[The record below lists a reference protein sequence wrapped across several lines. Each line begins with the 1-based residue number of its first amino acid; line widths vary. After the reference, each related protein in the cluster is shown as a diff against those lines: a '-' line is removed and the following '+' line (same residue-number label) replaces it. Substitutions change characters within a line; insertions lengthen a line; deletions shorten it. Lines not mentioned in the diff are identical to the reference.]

1 MVTTCLTR
9 TDKEVCPG
17 VHRLYDILCYSI
29 KPYNT
34 LEEVLTMRSI
44 RKKEHIENYLKTS
57 FQGDTLLGD
66 IFLEHNALP
75 DLNFDDI
82 DTSTTFLG
90 KKIDYPILINAMTG
104 GSSMTREINRD
115 LSILAKEYNIPMA
128 VGSQTI
134 ALEDGDDARE
144 SFQIVREIIGSD
156 GIVIGNL
163 SGHASV
169 DQAKAALDIIE
180 GDAMQIHLN
189 TAQEL
194 VMEEGDRDF
203 TGILK
208 NIENIVKSIDKPVIV
223 KEVGFGISKEVA
235 EKLYQVGV
243 RHIDVSGYGGT
254 NFIEIENLRNN
265 AVDFTDL
272 YSWGIPTAATLIGCR
287 KVADDMHLISS
298 GGMRNSMDIVKSIV
312 LGADLVGIS
321 GELLAYVVHGGH
333 LNAKE
338 YMDSVIYKVKVLMML
353 VGKGNIGDLQ
363 KANYKITG
371 RLKDLV

>member
-1 MVTTCLTR
+1 
-9 TDKEVCPG
+9 
-17 VHRLYDILCYSI
+17 
-29 KPYNT
+29 
-34 LEEVLTMRSI
+34 MRSI

-82 DTSTTFLG
+82 DTSTIFLG
-90 KKIDYPILINAMTG
+90 KKIDYPVLINAMTG

-144 SFQIVREIIGSD
+144 SFQIVREIVGSE

-180 GDAMQIHLN
+180 GDAIQIHLN

-203 TGILK
+203 KGILK

-223 KEVGFGISKEVA
+223 KEVGFGISEEVA
-235 EKLYQVGV
+235 EKLYQIGV

-254 NFIEIENLRNN
+254 NFIEIENLRNS

-272 YSWGIPTAATLIGCR
+272 YSWGIPTAAALIGCR

-353 VGKGNIGDLQ
+353 VGKGNIQDLQ